1 MTLFSR
7 ETVTLDFEGSTL
19 RWLTASRGQ
28 VRRWNRVHLKLPPTA
43 QSRPDPGL
51 IGEQLAEVFES
62 ESLPKGRVV
71 MAISGQRTI
80 FRVLTLPNLDE
91 TLLDAA
97 VQRKLRQEVPLQAQ
111 ETDVSWQIVS
121 RDPGEISIYV
131 VAIPREEVDH
141 HMAILRAAELEP
153 TAMDVRPLA
162 LVRSANRPLG
172 IVVSLEDQALTIVV
186 VVDNVP
192 QIIRT
197 VPLGSSSASVEG
209 RLDLLAQELLR
220 TTKFYNESHKSRPLP
235 ADCPLLLAGSSF
247 QSHEMTER
255 MAPRSPYPLADLT
268 PPIAYPDGLSVPEYS
283 VNIGLALKD
292 L

>member
-1 MTLFSR
+1 MALFSR

-19 RWLTASRGQ
+19 RWLTVSRGQ
-28 VRRWNRVHLKLPPTA
+28 VRRWNRVHLKLPPTT

-51 IGEQLAEVFES
+51 IGEQVAAVFEA
-62 ESLPKGRVV
+62 ESLPRGRVV

-80 FRVLTLPNLDE
+80 FRILTLPKMDDS
-91 TLLDAA
+91 LLDAA

-121 RDPGEISIYV
+121 REPNEISIYV
-131 VAIPREEVDH
+131 VAIPREEIDH
-141 HMAILRAAELEP
+141 HVAILRAADLEA
-153 TAMDVRPLA
+153 TSMDVKPLA
-162 LVRSANRPLG
+162 LVRSVNRPLG

-197 VPLGSSSASVEG
+197 VPLGTSSASIEG

-235 ADCPLLLAGSSF
+235 ADCPLFLAGSSF
-247 QSHEMTER
+247 QSRPMVER
-255 MAPRSPYPLADLT
+255 MAPRSPYPLTDLA
-268 PPIAYPDGLSVPEYS
+268 PPIAYPDGLSVPEFS
-283 VNIGLALKD
+283 VNLGLALKD